1 MAHYGKRTYGK
12 KVNFLA
18 SEVGLRLVTAQVD
31 GTGITANADGLKIY
45 PAGTIIDGKGVIF
58 EDVDVTNGEH
68 EASLIVSGHI
78 LNDKLPTA
86 ASEAQITAFAAQGL
100 YFEDSDAIERPE
112 N

>member
-1 MAHYGKRTYGK
+1 MAHYAKRTFGE

-18 SEVGLRLVTAQVD
+18 SEIGLRMITVQVD
-31 GTGITANADGLKIY
+31 GTGIEANADGLKIY

-68 EASLIVSGHI
+68 EASLIVAGHI
-78 LNDKLPTA
+78 LNDKLPT
-86 ASEAQITAFAAQGL
+86 EATESQITAFAAQGL
-100 YFEDSDAIERPE
+100 FFESSDVIERPE